1 MKDAKKR
8 LGVIGFGNMGSAIAL
23 GAKELF
29 SVRVFDKDREKLQ
42 SCGGVDVRD
51 SLEQLVSDSDIILL
65 AAKPQDF
72 DALLG
77 LLKDIVGGR
86 LIISIAAGV
95 TTSYIENILGRVRVV
110 RVMPNMGV
118 KISAAETG
126 LARGSYAEDEDVSLV
141 SELFG
146 VLGKVWLL
154 DESLIDSITAVSG
167 SGPAYIFY
175 DIEKNG
181 FDPLSVPVGRKNQY
195 VQWLKQAAVDVG
207 FDSSTALDLAVCT
220 TASSIALLA
229 KTGKTPAQL
238 RQMITS
244 RAGTT
249 EEALKVLSESGS
261 WSDAARAARRR
272 AQELSK

>member
-1 MKDAKKR
+1 MAGLKKR
-8 LGVIGFGNMGSAIAL
+8 LGIIGFGNMGSAIAL
-23 GAKELF
+23 GAQELF
-29 SVRVFDKDREKLQ
+29 SVSVFDKDSLKLQ
-42 SCGGVDVRD
+42 ASGEVQTRD
-51 SLEQLVSDSDIILL
+51 SLEQLVNDSDIVLL

-72 DALLG
+72 EALLG
-77 LLKDIVGGR
+77 LLKDIVGDR
-86 LIISIAAGV
+86 LIISIAAGI
-95 TTSYIENILGRVRVV
+95 TTAYIESILGKARVV

-118 KISAAETG
+118 KISAAQTG
-126 LARGSYAEDEDVSLV
+126 LARGSYAEDEDVSLA

-154 DESLIDSITAVSG
+154 DESLIDSITAISG

-181 FDPLSVPVGRKNQY
+181 FDPLNVPVGRKNQY

-207 FDSSTALDLAVCT
+207 FDPSTALELAVCT

-229 KTGKTPAQL
+229 KTGKAPAQL

-249 EEALKVLSESGS
+249 EEALKVLSENGS